1 MASLFGAGLFL
12 FFSTTDYADY
22 TDFTD
27 YSLIAQIRLRVANL

>member
-1 MASLFGAGLFL
+1 MASLFGAGF
-12 FFSTTDYADY
+12 FFSTTDDADY